1 MDSFT
6 ETIATINE
14 GTLKAIGTFQEQM
27 LAFNRDVAAAFARV
41 ELPSWVPT
49 PEPAAVDTNVDD
61 LVKQAYSFQAQ
72 RVEADKKFAL
82 DLIDIWTNTGRKVAS
97 TSSSAKTSS
106 AAK

>member
-14 GTLKAIGTFQEQM
+14 GTLKAIGTLQEQM

-49 PEPAAVDTNVDD
+49 PDPAAVDTNVDD

-97 TSSSAKTSS
+97 TSSEAKTSS

>member
-1 MDSFT
+1 MDTFT

-14 GTLKAIGTFQEQM
+14 STLKAIGTIQEQM
-27 LAFNRDVAAAFARV
+27 LAFNRDVAAAIAKV

-49 PEPAAVDTNVDD
+49 PDPAAADSNVDD
-61 LVKQAYSFQAQ
+61 LVKQAYAFQAQ

-82 DLIDIWTNTGRKVAS
+82 DLIDIWTATGRKVAS
-97 TSSSAKTSS
+97 TSS